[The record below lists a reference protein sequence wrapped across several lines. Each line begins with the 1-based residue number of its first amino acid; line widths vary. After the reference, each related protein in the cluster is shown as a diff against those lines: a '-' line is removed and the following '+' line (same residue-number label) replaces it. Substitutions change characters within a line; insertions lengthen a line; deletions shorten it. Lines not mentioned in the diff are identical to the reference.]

1 MDINAWTALLAAT
14 IVAGTPILF
23 AAAGELLA
31 ERSGI
36 LNLGVEGM
44 MLVGAALGFIVTVNT
59 GNHCLGLLA
68 ALAGGGSM
76 AAIHALVSSGGFSLL
91 FTYVVILLA
100 HIRFRK
106 SHGCPPYG
114 HCQLGGFPYT
124 SWIAIIGLLSVIL
137 TMPLIPGQGSGLFAG
152 LGLILFYL
160 AAYFMIKILPGIK
173 KHENLMVA
181 KPLLKTKPEPKDD

>member
-76 AAIHALVSSGGFSLL
+76 AAIHALVTVSLRGNQVVSGLALTIFGSGFSGFLGK
-91 FTYVVILLA
+91 VI
-100 HIRFRK
+100 RV
-106 SHGCPPYG
+106 Y
-114 HCQLGGFPYT
+114 Q
-124 SWIAIIGLLSVIL
+124 
-137 TMPLIPGQGSGLFAG
+137 
-152 LGLILFYL
+152 
-160 AAYFMIKILPGIK
+160 
-173 KHENLMVA
+173 
-181 KPLLKTKPEPKDD
+181 